1 MGVYLSLAEGHNLW
15 AASWAS
21 RVQLT
26 ISGTYNALYYCALF
40 IVYAWLTDVTAG
52 RGVRRMT

>member
-15 AASWAS
+15 AGSWAS

-26 ISGTYNALYYCALF
+26 ISGTFNALCYCAIF
-40 IVYAWLTDVTAG
+40 ITYAWLINVTAG
-52 RGVRRMT
+52 RGV